1 MTSKIMKIQ
10 KLGFPWETE
19 DPFLMTVHHKDA
31 YPPGNEEQGP
41 NVSLE
46 GRNLGQD
53 FTLQD
58 GFRMY
63 HGTTV
68 PGFPAHPHR
77 GFETVTVTFEG
88 LIDHFDSYGSTG
100 RFGNG
105 DVQWMTAGKGC
116 QHTEMFPLVNQDK
129 GNPLEFFQIWL
140 NLPSKNKFAEPEYKM
155 LWAEDIPEVQSAS
168 ANGQKTTVRVIA
180 GKMMGKSSLEPNSAS
195 WANDKNNHV
204 GIYVIRMEPEADF
217 TLPSVSATMTRN
229 LYYYKGDKLHI
240 DDTTVETY
248 HRVKL
253 AGDQEITITNGSSES
268 YMLLLE
274 GEPIQEPVVS
284 YGPFVMNT
292 EQEIRDAFNEY
303 QKTQFGGWPWGRPD
317 PVNRRDSGRFARHAD
332 GRVEKR

>member
-1 MTSKIMKIQ
+1 MKIQ
-10 KLGFPWETE
+10 KLGFPWET
-19 DPFLMTVHHKDA
+19 DNPFLMTVHHKDA
-31 YPPGNEEQGP
+31 YPPGNDQQGP
-41 NVSLE
+41 NISLE
-46 GRNLGQD
+46 GRNLGED
-53 FTLQD
+53 FTLRD

-68 PGFPAHPHR
+68 PGFPVHPHR
-77 GFETVTVTFEG
+77 GFETVTVVLEG
-88 LIDHFDSYGSTG
+88 LIDHFDSYGSVG

-116 QHTEMFPLVNQDK
+116 QHTEMFPLVHQDK

-140 NLPSKNKFAEPEYKM
+140 NLPAKDKFADPEYKM
-155 LWAEDIPEVQSAS
+155 LWAEDIPEVESAA
-168 ANGQKTTVRVIA
+168 ANGQKTTVRMIA
-180 GKMMGKSSLEPNSAS
+180 GSVMGKSSLEPNSAS
-195 WANDKNNHV
+195 WANDKSHHV
-204 GIYVIRMEPEADF
+204 GIYLIHMEPEAVF

-229 LYYYKGDKLHI
+229 IYYYQGDKLNI
-240 DDTTVETY
+240 DETAIETY

-292 EQEIRDAFNEY
+292 EQEIRDAFNDY
-303 QKTQFGGWPWGRPD
+303 QNTQFGGWPWDRPD
-317 PVNRRDSGRFARHAD
+317 PVNKRESGRFASYKD
-332 GRVEKR
+332 GRIEKR